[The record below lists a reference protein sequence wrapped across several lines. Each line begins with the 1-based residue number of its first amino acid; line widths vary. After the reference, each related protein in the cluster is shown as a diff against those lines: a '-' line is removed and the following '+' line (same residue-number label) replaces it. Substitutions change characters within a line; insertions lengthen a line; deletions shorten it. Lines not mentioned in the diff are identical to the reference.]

1 MAGLGLLPPFRCDAD
16 QELLLEPTYLEKT
29 RNHDLPA
36 VEPASTE
43 AGPQRG
49 WLSRL
54 ARLER
59 HEPALDIVIV
69 FILAVASL
77 ATAWSGYQSTRWSG
91 VQASAYVQASASR
104 VESSKQ
110 YTYAHQL
117 TVVDVSTFTGFVDA
131 RFGGDQALADYYV
144 SHFRTDFK
152 PAFDAWMATDPF
164 NNPDAPANPFQMPEY
179 ALPQLKE
186 ADRLAAQADAL
197 FQQGQ
202 DANQTSDDYVLNTVF
217 LAAVLF
223 FTAFA
228 PRMHWFPARLALVL
242 FAIAIF
248 SYGIFHLLTYP
259 IQ

>member
-1 MAGLGLLPPFRCDAD
+1 MTDRADSNNQDTPAAVAGEA
-16 QELLLEPTYLEKT
+16 TAA
-29 RNHDLPA
+29 LPA
-36 VEPASTE
+36 RKP
-43 AGPQRG
+43 
-49 WLSRL
+49 SRINQ
-54 ARLER
+54 LER
-59 HEPALDIVIV
+59 HEPILDVAIV

-91 VQASAYVQASASR
+91 VQASSYVQASASR
-104 VESSKQ
+104 TESSKQ

-117 TVVDVSTFTGFVDA
+117 TVVDVSTFTGYIDA
-131 RFGGDQALADYYV
+131 RFGGDTALADYYV
-144 SHFRTDFK
+144 SHFRPDFK

-164 NNPDAPANPFQMPEY
+164 NNPNAPANPFQMPEY
-179 ALPQLKE
+179 VLPQMQE

-197 FQQGQ
+197 FQTGQ

-228 PRMHWFPARLALVL
+228 PRIRWFPARFALVL

-248 SYGIFHLLTYP
+248 SFGIYHLIIYP
-259 IQ
+259 IE